1 MATGL
6 EWDESYRLGIEGI
19 DLQHIRLFEIVGRI
33 AALDAISSTKEQLK
47 EILGELSDYM
57 REHFRDEEKYM
68 QSIKYPDY
76 EYHHKLH
83 NEIIDFVKTSVS
95 NAPSIAMIQTKLK
108 FIIKKALI
116 DHIVQ
121 EDTKI
126 KLYALKAN
134 TFEDDCVIDLIG

>member
-6 EWDESYRLGIEGI
+6 EWDESYRLGIDGI
-19 DLQHIRLFEIVGRI
+19 DRQHERLFEIVGRI
-33 AALDAISSTKEQLK
+33 AALDAITSTKEELK
-47 EILGELSDYM
+47 AILGELSDYM

-68 QSIKYPDY
+68 QSIAYPDY
-76 EYHHKLH
+76 GYHCTLH
-83 NEIIDFVKTSVS
+83 NEIIDFVTTSVS
-95 NAPSIAMIQTKLK
+95 HAPTLAMIQTKLK

-126 KLYALKAN
+126 KLYVVS
-134 TFEDDCVIDLIG
+134 TPSYVDDCVIDLL